1 MKKEIIAIDGPAGS
15 GKSTTAKLVAK
26 KLGFVYLDTGA
37 MYRAITLKA
46 LRNRINPQDEKKL
59 SQIARNSKLDL
70 IEENGVNKVILDGA
84 DVTEAIRE
92 PKVNRIVSEVSVHK
106 EVRTALVA
114 KQKELGK
121 KHNLVTEGR
130 DTTTVVFPGASLK
143 VYLDCNLKERAKR
156 RMLELK
162 DKGINTS
169 IEEQIKELSR
179 RDKIDSERENSPLKK
194 DKEALIV
201 DTTNLSVE
209 EQVEKVTQLYKLRK
223 RNEISL
229 PSSPVSD

>member
-92 PKVNRIVSEVSVHK
+92 PKINRIVSEVSVHK

>member
-46 LRNRINPQDEKKL
+46 LRNGIDPQDVKEL
-59 SQIARNSKLDL
+59 SKTARNSKLDL
-70 IEENGVNKVILDGA
+70 LEENGVNKVLLDGE
-84 DVTEAIRE
+84 DVTELIRE

-114 KQKELGK
+114 RQKELGK
-121 KHNLVTEGR
+121 KYNLVTEGR

-143 VYLDCNLKERAKR
+143 VYLNCNLQERAKR

-162 DKGINTS
+162 NKGINTS
-169 IEEQIKELSR
+169 IKEQIKELSK
-179 RDKIDSERENSPLKK
+179 RDKIDSERKNSPLKK
-194 DKEALIV
+194 DKEAVIV
-201 DTTNLSVE
+201 DTTNLSIE
-209 EQVEKVTQLYKLRK
+209 EQVDKVIQLYELRK
-223 RNEISL
+223 KNEISL
-229 PSSPVSD
+229 PSGQGSD